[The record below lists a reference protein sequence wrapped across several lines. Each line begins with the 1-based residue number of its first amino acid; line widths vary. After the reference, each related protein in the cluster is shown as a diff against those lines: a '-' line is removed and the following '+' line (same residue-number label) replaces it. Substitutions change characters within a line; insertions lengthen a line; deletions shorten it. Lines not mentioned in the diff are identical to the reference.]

1 MSRKGA
7 GTSKQSNTKA
17 RQIRIIAGDWRGRK
31 LPVPEAE
38 GLRPTQDHIRE
49 TLFNW
54 LAFDIAGAYVLDLF
68 AGTGA
73 LGLEALSRGAAKVD
87 FVDTNPK
94 AVQQLRSNLSTLGSA
109 AGQIHHQSALD
120 YIKQAEDNSY
130 DLIFLDPPFHKDWL
144 KSLFAEKQLSRVLK
158 PGGKVYIEY
167 EKGAQFSAELQ
178 LIKEKSTGSLI
189 FSLYES

>member
-94 AVQQLRSNLSTLGSA
+94 AVQQLRSNLSTLGSV